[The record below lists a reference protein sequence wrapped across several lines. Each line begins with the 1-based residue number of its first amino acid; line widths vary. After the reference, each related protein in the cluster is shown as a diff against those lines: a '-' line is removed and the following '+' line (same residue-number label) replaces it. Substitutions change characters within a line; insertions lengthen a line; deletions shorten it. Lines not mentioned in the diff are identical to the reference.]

1 MLREAQA
8 GNGSRVVPVYIHG
21 KEKPFK
27 RRPSTVVPYGQK
39 GARSDDYN

>member
-1 MLREAQA
+1 MPRESQA
-8 GNGSRVVPVYIHG
+8 ENGSRVVPIYIHG

-39 GARSDDYN
+39 GASDDYN